1 MKKIIASIVAFVVP
15 TMAFAQALAPVTN
28 VNVLSSRILGIGN
41 TIIYILVALSIVYIV
56 YYVVQY
62 MIKGSAED
70 KTTAAKNV
78 GWGILGL
85 FIIVSIWGLVNILTN
100 TFSTTPTNQAIPN
113 IGNNT
118 QTGGFPANQVP
129 IVR

>member
-1 MKKIIASIVAFVVP
+1 V
-15 TMAFAQALAPVTN
+15 
-28 VNVLSSRILGIGN
+28 LGIGN
-41 TIIYILVALSIVYIV
+41 TIIYILVAFAVLYIV
-56 YYVVQY
+56 FYVVKY
-62 MIKGSAED
+62 LIAGGADD
-70 KTTAAKNV
+70 KAKNAANV

-100 TFSTTPTNQAIPN
+100 TFSTVPTSKAIPN